1 MSIFDLDAYLSEWR
15 PRIDSTLS
23 AILDE
28 ACREP
33 DCPEKLGAA
42 MRHALLGG
50 GKRLRPLLCLAA
62 TRASGGD
69 ESDALRVACALE
81 LIHAYSLVHDDLPA
95 MDDDDF
101 RRGKPSC
108 HRAFGEGLAILAGDA
123 LLTHAFRIIAD
134 GIDADRVAD
143 AVRLV
148 SRACG
153 PLGMVG
159 GQANDILETGREP
172 GVEEVEFNH
181 QRKTGALFTASVELG
196 GLVAGAARDVSVALS
211 GFGSNL
217 GLAFQIADDLLGM
230 KGDPDCPGRPAG
242 ADEAM
247 GRRTHPRAVGPGES
261 IKRAQQLVAR
271 AQEAIRPLGERADVL
286 LALADLIGKRA
297 RDGA

>member
-1 MSIFDLDAYLSEWR
+1 MNGFEIEAYLSEWR

-23 AILDE
+23 AILGE

-33 DCPEKLGAA
+33 DCPQKLGAA

-62 TRASGGD
+62 ARAAGGD
-69 ESDALRVACALE
+69 ESNALRAACALE
-81 LIHAYSLVHDDLPA
+81 LIHSYSLVHDDLPA
-95 MDDDDF
+95 MDNDDF

-108 HRAFGEGLAILAGDA
+108 HRAFGEGIAILAGDA
-123 LLTHAFRIIAD
+123 LLTHAFWVISDAIA
-134 GIDADRVAD
+134 ADRVAE

-148 SRACG
+148 SRASG

-159 GQANDILETGREP
+159 GQADDILETDREP

-211 GFGSNL
+211 DFGRNL
-217 GLAFQIADDLLGM
+217 GLAFQIADDLLGV
-230 KGDPDCPGRPAG
+230 KGDPDCPGRAAG

-247 GRRTHPRAVGPGES
+247 GRPTHPRAVGPGES
-261 IKRAQQLVAR
+261 IKRAQELVAQ
-271 AQEAIRPLGERADVL
+271 AQEAIRPLGEQADVL
-286 LALADLIGKRA
+286 LALAVLIGERA
-297 RDGA
+297 RGDA